1 MADELLTIPDML
13 HWYDGMLLLP
23 EHFQAAHRR
32 QEMLVGYLAR
42 TVAPH
47 GWGVKSLKA
56 SIAGTKLAVLEIE
69 AVMPDGLAIH
79 YRVADLD
86 EGERPLEVDLG
97 KMKPLLEHPNRLTV
111 HLLAT
116 AWSRDC
122 IVEDWPE
129 PGASGRY
136 LSVKGAPL
144 ERDDEDTG
152 KEDPA
157 AEKMRERP
165 WLRPILKLH
174 VGEVSP
180 HGKDVALPIVRIAQD
195 NDSRIVF
202 DRYEPPRPAIGGSD
216 YLADYV
222 DSQHPSH
229 FAAKH
234 HLRDLAT
241 KVANSLR
248 DKAQFL
254 GEKVQRDRGVPGFR
268 AAAGAAIDTR
278 LRQLIHQF
286 QMHQHDVENLRALV
300 RPVPRLEGLI
310 KDRSAHPF
318 ALYLALCDIVGDLAM
333 LKGELHLPKVPA
345 YDHLDPLA
353 SFDTLELHIRS
364 MLDSLA
370 QRYRILHFIPTRA
383 GRFELS
389 FHPTDLGERLIIGA
403 VRATDQTVD
412 SIQSWMAHADIA
424 TGERMPELKPK
435 RISGPER
442 VPIGR
447 VDALDLS
454 PPARTSLFEIEP
466 TPEFIDRND
475 GLLVIENNA
484 SGGPTSIL
492 LYAALDSSRP
502 KPAR

>member
-1 MADELLTIPDML
+1 MADELLSIPDML

-47 GWGVKSLKA
+47 GWGVKTLKA
-56 SIAGTKLAVLEIE
+56 SIAGTKLAVLELE

-79 YRVADLD
+79 YRVGALDKGESPLEADLTD
-86 EGERPLEVDLG
+86 
-97 KMKPLLEHPNRLTV
+97 KKPMLEHRNRLTV

-116 AWSRDC
+116 AWSDDLM
-122 IVEDWPE
+122 VEDASE
-129 PGASGRY
+129 PGGSGRY
-136 LSVKGAPL
+136 ISVKGAPL
-144 ERDDEDTG
+144 ERDDSDTG
-152 KEDPA
+152 KADPA

-165 WLRPILKLH
+165 WLRPVLKLH

-180 HGKDVALPIVRIAQD
+180 QGKNVALPIVRIAQD

-202 DRYEPPRPAIGGSD
+202 DRFEPPRPALGGSVCLTD
-216 YLADYV
+216 TV
-222 DSQHPSH
+222 DNQHPSH
-229 FAAKH
+229 FAEKH
-234 HLRDLAT
+234 HLHDVAT
-241 KVANSLR
+241 KVATSLR

-254 GEKVQRDRGVPGFR
+254 GDKVQRDRAVPGFR
-268 AAAGAAIDTR
+268 AAAGPAIDTR
-278 LRQLIHQF
+278 LRQLIQQF

-333 LKGELHLPKVPA
+333 LKGELYLPEVPA

-353 SFDTLELHIRS
+353 SFDVLELHIRS

-370 QRYRILHFIPTRA
+370 QRFRTLHFVPVRR
-383 GRFELS
+383 GRFELA
-389 FHPTDLGERLIIGA
+389 FHPADLGERLIVGA
-403 VRATDQTVD
+403 MRAKEQTVD
-412 SIQSWMAHADIA
+412 SIQSWMTHADIA
-424 TGERMPELKPK
+424 TSERLPELKPK
-435 RISGPER
+435 RIIGPPR
-442 VPIGR
+442 LPIGR

-454 PPARTSLFEIEP
+454 PPARTSLFEIEASA
-466 TPEFIDRND
+466 EFIDRND

-492 LYAALDSSRP
+492 LYAPLDSSGP
-502 KPAR
+502 GPAR